1 MYVLCL
7 LLGFLFDLLA
17 ENRLS
22 VNFKDLFLEM
32 CAALSVPIIKSDYK
46 LYPSMPTS
54 AKKKVAQ
61 NVGPSSTVGS
71 FSNPDMVV
79 ASDKRNNN
87 PSHHH
92 RTSVSVPPKTQCHYR
107 RMVVSASW
115 QDGSSSPNNNNYPC
129 ESENLDPRL
138 CRRGRRSPIAFTSSL
153 SASSDEFRQ
162 QRLRQILA
170 QKARQQRGISYSET
184 AGRSNDYDVDD
195 DDHQEDNDRSKLSNR
210 QRFFNLLRHIGFS
223 KSSNGHQSH
232 PTSRKTSDEMS
243 S

>member
-1 MYVLCL
+1 
-7 LLGFLFDLLA
+7 
-17 ENRLS
+17 
-22 VNFKDLFLEM
+22 M

-61 NVGPSSTVGS
+61 SVGPSSTVGS
-71 FSNPDMVV
+71 FSSPDMAAVP
-79 ASDKRNNN
+79 DKRNNN
-87 PSHHH
+87 PSRHH
-92 RTSVSVPPKTQCHYR
+92 RISASVPPKTQCHYR

-115 QDGSSSPNNNNYPC
+115 QEGSSLPNNNNSTC

-138 CRRGRRSPIAFTSSL
+138 CRRSRRPPIAFTSSL
-153 SASSDEFRQ
+153 STSSDEFRQ

-170 QKARQQRGISYSET
+170 QKARQQRGVSYSET
-184 AGRSNDYDVDD
+184 ADRSTGKEDYDVGDD
-195 DDHQEDNDRSKLSNR
+195 DDNNDHQQEIDHSKLSNR

-223 KSSNGHQSH
+223 KSPNGHRSH
-232 PTSRKTSDEMS
+232 PTSRKASDEIS